1 MASILLLS
9 LRAVTLLCL
18 LAPVDALRGR
28 EQCSVPTRFSALGCY
43 VDNDNGRALTGPSFR
58 NEGMTVKA
66 CRRACST
73 FEYFGVENSVECF
86 CGDTLN
92 ASTAAVGE
100 CSFPCGGN
108 ATETCG
114 AVNRLNVFKKDGIVV
129 SSTLSS
135 IGIPTAP
142 ASSTP
147 ASTQSSSRTSAS
159 SSASSTGS
167 ESLTSTILSTEPSS
181 PSSSSASSLSSSST
195 SSLSSST
202 SSSSSSSISTSSSSS
217 TSFSSEVPTTASTT
231 LTTSTTSTFSVPST
245 TAAALPT
252 STTSTTSTTS
262 QCPLTTSMTVGSTA
276 CWGSIPSPC
285 STLSLYLGAAAGS
298 TAASSCLTAFMSGA
312 NTVHPSIAPCF
323 SNLPYPTFSPQ
334 RAYTCV
340 SNAGSAVY
348 CPSTTKC
355 IPTTGPL
362 QTNLIPNGNFNSGA
376 NIFDPW
382 ILTYSSG
389 SEPMISHAIT
399 SERAR
404 SALFSLKIY
413 YNNQDPGGE
422 RQWSQ
427 DINGLVPGVQYE
439 LSYYWWQNFG
449 QTRMSSYIRFLGPG
463 GVSVVAKEFS
473 HFNTGAGVWTKVTET
488 FVPGAS
494 FGRVVFGAR
503 AVRGGGQGTLWI
515 DDVFVKRLAW

>member
-1 MASILLLS
+1 MASILS
-9 LRAVTLLCL
+9 RGLRAVTLLCL
-18 LAPVDALRGR
+18 LAQAVDALRGR
-28 EQCSVPTRFSALGCY
+28 GQCSVPTRYSALGCH
-43 VDNDNGRALTGPSFR
+43 VDNENGRALTGPSFQ
-58 NEGMTVKA
+58 NEGMTVRA
-66 CRRACST
+66 CRRTCST
-73 FEYFGVENSVECF
+73 FEYFGVENGVECF

-92 ASTAAVGE
+92 ASTAGVGE
-100 CSFPCGGN
+100 CNFPCGGN

-114 AVNRLNVFKKDGIVV
+114 AVNRLNVFKKDGLDVV

-135 IGIPTAP
+135 SAIMTAP
-142 ASSTP
+142 ASSTTE
-147 ASTQSSSRTSAS
+147 STQSSSSTSAS

-167 ESLTSTILSTEPSS
+167 ESLTSTVWSTEPSS
-181 PSSSSASSLSSSST
+181 PSSSSTLLSSP
-195 SSLSSST
+195 SLSST
-202 SSSSSSSISTSSSSS
+202 SSSSSSSSSPLSSSSA
-217 TSFSSEVPTTASTT
+217 VPA
-231 LTTSTTSTFSVPST
+231 TTSTTSTFSVPST

-252 STTSTTSTTS
+252 SMTSTTSTTSITSTTS

-285 STLSLYLGAAAGS
+285 STLSSYLGAAAGS
-298 TAASSCLTAFMSGA
+298 TAASSCLTAFMSA
-312 NTVHPSIAPCF
+312 NAVHPSIVPCF
-323 SNLPYPTFSPQ
+323 SNLAYPTFSPQ

-340 SNAGSAVY
+340 SDAGSAVY

-382 ILTYSSG
+382 VLTYSSG
-389 SEPMISHAIT
+389 SEPMISSSIT
-399 SERAR
+399 SGTTR
-404 SALFSLKIY
+404 SGIFSLKIY

-422 RQWSQ
+422 RQWAQ
-427 DINGLVPGVQYE
+427 DINGLVPGAQYE
-439 LSYYWWQNFG
+439 LSYYWYQNFG

-494 FGRVVFGAR
+494 FGRVVFGVR
-503 AVRGGGQGTLWI
+503 AVRGGGPGTLWI